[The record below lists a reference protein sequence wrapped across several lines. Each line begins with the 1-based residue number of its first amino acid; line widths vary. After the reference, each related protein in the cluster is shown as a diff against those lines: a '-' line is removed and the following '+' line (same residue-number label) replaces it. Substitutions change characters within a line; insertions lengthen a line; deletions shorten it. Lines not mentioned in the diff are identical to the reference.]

1 MEGEVSLQLPDDAAA
16 LSPSVRA
23 RAEQGRDE
31 FAQAVLAGFASTP
44 RSIPCRFFYDA
55 VGSELFEEIAKLE
68 EYYPTRVEASLL
80 ETYRAEI
87 AALVGPSRVLIE
99 FGSGSS
105 RKTSLLIGAL
115 GKIPAYIPIDIA
127 AESLNEA
134 AGWLSEQHPGLNILP
149 LIADFT
155 KTRALPQIARRRK
168 KLGFFSGSTIGNLT
182 HNEARAFLANAARL
196 LGKGSVFLIGVDLKK
211 PLSILIPA
219 YNDAKGVTAAFNLNL
234 LARINRELGG
244 DIDLTRF
251 AHDAV
256 YNEKDGRIEM
266 YLVSLARQ
274 SVHVLGRSFT
284 FAEGE
289 RIHTENSH
297 KYTVAEFQALARR
310 SAGSRSRPGPIQTS
324 SSACICCGRVRSDL
338 AWFAGHADGAFQR
351 SAIPLSER
359 RRGVVGAGQEIH
371 QMRARDPWR
380 VRTAS

>member
-1 MEGEVSLQLPDDAAA
+1 MEGDVSLQLPDGSTA
-16 LSPSVRA
+16 LSPSLKARA
-23 RAEQGRDE
+23 RQGGDE
-31 FAQAVLAGFASTP
+31 FAEAVLAGFASTP
-44 RSIPCRFFYDA
+44 RSIPCRFLYDA

-68 EYYPTRVEASLL
+68 EYYPTRVEAALL

-115 GKIPAYIPIDIA
+115 GKIPAYIPIDISA
-127 AESLNEA
+127 DSLNEA
-134 AGWLSEQHPGLNILP
+134 AGWLSERHPGLTIQP

-244 DIDLTRF
+244 DFDLTRF

-256 YNEKDGRIEM
+256 YNEKYGRIEM

-274 SVHVLGRSFT
+274 SVPVLGRSFT

-297 KYTVAEFQALARR
+297 KYTVAEFQNLA
-310 SAGSRSRPGPIQTS
+310 SVSGWRP
-324 SSACICCGRVRSDL
+324 VK
-338 AWFAGHADGAFQR
+338 AWT
-351 SAIPLSER
+351 
-359 RRGVVGAGQEIH
+359 
-371 QMRARDPWR
+371 DPDQLFSLHLLR
-380 VRTAS
+380 QG